1 MENRLC
7 CLLRRLVAFTFRR
20 LYKPPPFKHMTNSIP
35 NGNLSCLIQRKN
47 NKYRAIFIT
56 KLTKQGKT
64 QNSSWKAA
72 PHSELDSERPAFLR
86 TPGWVGRIHQI
97 KFYTFCKFCD
107 NSYLCRVKKLST
119 IISPIA
125 TELAQ
130 FEVFFEQTMK
140 AETEP
145 MDDIMRYVQE
155 SRGKRLRPILVLL
168 SAKLFGEVNERTLRA
183 ATFVEMMHSATLIHD
198 DVVDDADQRR
208 GKASVKAQFGNHSAV
223 LAGDYLLAKAML
235 LLSQPDEY
243 NILQEMLRTAAAMS
257 EGELLQNASRSL
269 SLSKGRDKK
278 VESSIGRPFDPSTS
292 SGLRDLNYLDI
303 IIRKTATLLR
313 ACCVIGAFSVNAT
326 HEQVQQMADF
336 GLNFGILFQLR
347 DDMID
352 GENVEQA
359 QALLPVY
366 YEKTMKALEGFP
378 PSETTEALR
387 DLTVFC
393 AEREE

>member
-1 MENRLC
+1 M
-7 CLLRRLVAFTFRR
+7 
-20 LYKPPPFKHMTNSIP
+20 K
-35 NGNLSCLIQRKN
+35 NLN
-47 NKYRAIFIT
+47 N
-56 KLTKQGKT
+56 
-64 QNSSWKAA
+64 
-72 PHSELDSERPAFLR
+72 
-86 TPGWVGRIHQI
+86 
-97 KFYTFCKFCD
+97 
-107 NSYLCRVKKLST
+107 

-125 TELAQ
+125 SDLAQ

-168 SAKLFGEVNERTLRA
+168 SAKLLGEVNERTLRA

-198 DVVDDADQRR
+198 DVVDDADERR

-257 EGELLQNASRSL
+257 EGELMQGTVGLSYHGSRNGNRIESGCHDVTALQ
-269 SLSKGRDKK
+269 
-278 VESSIGRPFDPSTS
+278 TQ
-292 SGLRDLNYLDI
+292 YLDI
-303 IIRKTATLLR
+303 ITRKTATLLR
-313 ACCVIGAFSVNAT
+313 SCCVAGAFSVNAT

-347 DDMID
+347 DDILD

-359 QALLPVY
+359 QALLPLY
-366 YEKTMKALEGFP
+366 YEKALQALEGFP
-378 PSETTEALR
+378 PTEITETLR

>member
-1 MENRLC
+1 M
-7 CLLRRLVAFTFRR
+7 
-20 LYKPPPFKHMTNSIP
+20 
-35 NGNLSCLIQRKN
+35 
-47 NKYRAIFIT
+47 
-56 KLTKQGKT
+56 
-64 QNSSWKAA
+64 
-72 PHSELDSERPAFLR
+72 
-86 TPGWVGRIHQI
+86 
-97 KFYTFCKFCD
+97 
-107 NSYLCRVKKLST
+107 KKLST

-145 MDDIMRYVQE
+145 MDDIMHYVQE

-198 DVVDDADQRR
+198 DVVDDADERR

-257 EGELLQNASRSL
+257 EGELMQGASVVRPN
-269 SLSKGRDKK
+269 GRTTDA
-278 VESSIGRPFDPSTS
+278 
-292 SGLRDLNYLDI
+292 YLDI
-303 IIRKTATLLR
+303 ITRKTATLLR
-313 ACCVIGAFSVNAT
+313 ACCVVGAFSVNAA

-347 DDMID
+347 DDMLD